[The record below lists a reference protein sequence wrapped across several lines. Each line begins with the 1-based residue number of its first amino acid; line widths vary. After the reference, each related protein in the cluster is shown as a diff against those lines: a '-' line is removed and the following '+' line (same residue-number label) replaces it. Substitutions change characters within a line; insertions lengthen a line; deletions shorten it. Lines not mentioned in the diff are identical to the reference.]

1 MASAGETLKDAA
13 GTATEAAEPALSVG
27 KEVVAG
33 IKEDHVT
40 LMGAG
45 VAFYGFLAFIPA
57 LVALVSVYGLVG
69 DPDNIQSIADELEGA
84 MPAEAQELIIQQL
97 ESITSTSGSALSIGL
112 AVSTLAALWATSSG
126 MSHLV
131 EAVNLVHGHT
141 DERNMVHR
149 RLLGIGLTVG
159 AIVFAIVAVSAIT
172 IWPGVVDAI
181 GPPSPVDWLLK
192 LAVWPVLAVAL
203 AVALAVLYH
212 VGPDRDADQWRWLT
226 WGSGI
231 AVLLWLVAS
240 IAFQVY
246 ASNFGSYN
254 ETYGSLGAIVIMLLW
269 LWISATVVLVGAE
282 INAVLERRR
291 TS

>member
-1 MASAGETLKDAA
+1 MSSAAETFEDGA
-13 GTATEAAEPALSVG
+13 GSATGAAEPALSVA

-57 LVALVSVYGLVG
+57 LVAVVSVYGLVG
-69 DPDNIQSIADELEGA
+69 DPDNIQDIADRLEGA
-84 MPAEAQELIIQQL
+84 MPAEAQELIVQQL

-126 MSHLV
+126 MAHLV
-131 EAVNLVHGHT
+131 EAVNVVHGHA
-141 DERNMVHR
+141 DERNIVKK
-149 RLLGIGLTVG
+149 RLVGIGLTVG
-159 AIVFAIVAVSAIT
+159 AIVFAIVAISAIT
-172 IWPGVVDAI
+172 IWPGVVEAI

-192 LAVWPVLAVAL
+192 LAVWPVLAIAL

-291 TS
+291 TP